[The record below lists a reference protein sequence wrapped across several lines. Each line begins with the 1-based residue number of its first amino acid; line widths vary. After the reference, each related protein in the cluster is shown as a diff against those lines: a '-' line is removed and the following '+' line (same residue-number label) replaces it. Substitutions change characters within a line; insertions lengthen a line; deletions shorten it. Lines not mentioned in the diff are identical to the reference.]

1 MTSKQ
6 YKTLSPQRS
15 KRLQAFGCA
24 GLALAVF
31 MALSGCAEQLLREQA
46 QTQVEQGQYEQAVQ
60 LLEMGVAQY
69 PESALLR
76 SGLIQSKDAVMSR
89 LLAQAASAKAAGRLE
104 EAQTLLQRAVPFD
117 TTGSRVSALLE
128 DLARQIRVRDALV
141 QTKALLAKK
150 EQAQALDLV
159 NATLKDAPT
168 DPDLLAMQRRLEL
181 QARQAGFASG
191 QLALTEGR
199 TISLDFRD
207 ASLRTVLDVV
217 SRNSGVNFI
226 FDKDLRPDSRV
237 TVLLR
242 DARVEDAIDLLVS
255 THQLAKKV
263 VDARTILIYSNT
275 PDKQREHQ
283 EQLVK
288 VFYLSSAEAKGAA
301 VFLKSMLKINE
312 PFVDER
318 SNMLALRDS
327 AQNIQL
333 AERLVSL
340 YDSKEPEVLLDVE
353 VIEVSSTRLTQLG
366 VKFPDTFSLTPLA
379 PGGAAT
385 GLTLG
390 NVNGINAD
398 RIGLSV
404 SGLLFNL
411 KRQVGDVNV
420 LANPKI
426 MARNKE
432 KAKIMIGDKITL
444 VTATAGTGGFVSD
457 SVSYLDV
464 GLKLEV
470 EPTVYV
476 DDEVSIKVALEVSS
490 LGSSVKTS
498 SGTQA
503 FQIGTRNASTTL
515 RLRDGETQM
524 LAGLISREDRTAASR
539 VPGAGDLPVLGR
551 VFSNQQDDNTR
562 TELVLAITPRII
574 RNQRYPDITQ
584 TELSVGTDTQPR
596 FKNPGAGWGQQVNTV
611 APANVATVGGAGM
624 TGIGL
629 PMPAGAATG
638 TAASLVAGNV
648 PELSWLVP
656 PEVKAGDTFEM
667 ALNLKSGVPLRGGP
681 FQISYPKDKLT
692 ALDVGEGT
700 YFSQNGSTTS
710 FTQAIEVDA
719 GRVKAGII
727 RHRDEGT
734 AGKGSV
740 LTIKFKALQAGA
752 AAVTLTGFDA
762 IGLTDAQRPT
772 LPISAQVVVK

>member
-1 MTSKQ
+1 MNIKQ
-6 YKTLSPQRS
+6 RVALLAPHC
-15 KRLQAFGCA
+15 LLIGFLLVLAGCA
-24 GLALAVF
+24 
-31 MALSGCAEQLLREQA
+31 QQKLRDKA
-46 QTQVEQGQYEQAVQ
+46 QTAVEQGQYEQAVQ
-60 LLEMGVAQY
+60 LLNEGVHKY
-69 PESALLR
+69 PASSLLR
-76 SGLIQSKDAVMSR
+76 GGLLQTKEAVLSR
-89 LLAQAASAKAAGRLE
+89 LLAQASSAKAAGRLE
-104 EAQTLLQRAVPFD
+104 EAQTMLQRALPFD
-117 TTGSRVSALLE
+117 ASGSRVAGLLE
-128 DLARQIRVRDALV
+128 DLAQQMRVRDAL
-141 QTKALLAKK
+141 K
-150 EQAQALDLV
+150 QAQAMLEKKDPAQALAVV
-159 NATLKDAPT
+159 NAALKEAPT
-168 DPDLLAMQRRLEL
+168 HADLLALQRRLEL
-181 QARQAGFASG
+181 QARQAGFATG
-191 QLALTEGR
+191 QLALAETR

-263 VDARTILIYSNT
+263 VDARTIMIYPNT

-283 EQLVK
+283 EQVVK

-301 VFLKSMLKINE
+301 GFLKSMLKIND

-318 SNMLALRDS
+318 SNMLAIRDS

-340 YDSKEPEVLLDVE
+340 YDSQEPEVLLDVE
-353 VIEVSSTRLTQLG
+353 VIEVRSSRLTQLG

-379 PGGAAT
+379 PGGGSS

-390 NVNGINAD
+390 NVQNINSD

-411 KRQVGDVNV
+411 KREVGDVNV

-426 MARNKE
+426 RARNKE
-432 KAKIMIGDKITL
+432 KAKILIGDKL
-444 VTATAGTGGFVSD
+444 PVVTVTQGTGGFVSD

-470 EPTVYV
+470 EPMVYV

-490 LGSSVKTS
+490 IGSSVKTS

-551 VFSNQQDDNTR
+551 VFSSQQDDSSR

-574 RNQRYPDITQ
+574 RNQRYPSITE
-584 TELSVGTDTQPR
+584 TELWVGTESQPR
-596 FKNPGAGWGQQVNTV
+596 FKNPGTQW
-611 APANVATVGGAGM
+611 GGASAAASADG
-624 TGIGL
+624 GSASA
-629 PMPAGAATG
+629 AGALPGGSVASS
-638 TAASLVAGNV
+638 AAVAGNV
-648 PELSWLVP
+648 PQLTWAVP
-656 PEVKAGDTFEM
+656 TEVKAGDTFELT
-667 ALNLKSGVPLRGGP
+667 LNLKSGVPLRGGP
-681 FQISYPKDKLT
+681 FQISYPKDMLT
-692 ALDVGEGT
+692 AVDVSEGS

-710 FTQAIEVDA
+710 FTQSIESDA
-719 GRVKAGII
+719 GRIKAGII

-734 AGKGSV
+734 PGKGSV
-740 LTIKFKALQAGA
+740 LVIKFKALKAGA
-752 AAVTLTGFDA
+752 VPVTLTGFDA
-762 IGLTDAQRPT
+762 IGLTDTQRPT
-772 LPISAQVVVK
+772 LPVVATVDVK